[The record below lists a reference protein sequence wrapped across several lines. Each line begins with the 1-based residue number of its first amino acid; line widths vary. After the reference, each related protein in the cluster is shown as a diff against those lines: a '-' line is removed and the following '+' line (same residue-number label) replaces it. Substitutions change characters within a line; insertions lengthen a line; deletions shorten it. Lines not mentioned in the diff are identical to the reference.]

1 MVHGSDRMRMSK
13 IILCLSIPV
22 LFLIIAIY
30 MFLSVSSIHIQYQG
44 KDIPSQYEET
54 IEYVQGMTLQ
64 TLSDE
69 FIKDVCIEKDGQDIR
84 DHLQLMNSSNEAI
97 KLGDYTFEYGDGD
110 EVYLYYKVTIVD
122 TSAPMLTGIQ
132 SYTTS
137 IDSSFTKEN
146 LQIEVYDAYDMDV
159 LSSLTLSSV
168 NTSKAGIQK
177 AVATI
182 TDKSGNQASMQIEVH
197 VKEGVDACE
206 KRKQI
211 FVHQNNED
219 LTLLLNTT
227 HFLKDGW
234 EPDDLQLINHDAD
247 TPQYLR
253 KEAAQSWDQL
263 YTAAKEDDISIQV
276 VSSFRTQDYQEMLFN
291 SYLAVDPNAASYS
304 AKPRSSEHELGL
316 ALDISYDYEL
326 HDDLQTSELGQW
338 MEENGYLYGWIVRY
352 PQGKEEI
359 TQYIYEPWHYR
370 YVGKD
375 LALYLH
381 EHQLSLEEYYADR

>member
-1 MVHGSDRMRMSK
+1 MVHGSDRMRTSK

-22 LFLIIAIY
+22 LFLIIALY
-30 MFLSVSSIHIQYQG
+30 MFLSGSSIHIQYQG
-44 KDIPSQYEET
+44 KDIQSQYEET
-54 IEYVQGMTLQ
+54 MEYTQGMTLQ
-64 TLSDE
+64 ALSDE
-69 FIKDVCIEKDGQDIR
+69 FIKDVYIEKDGQDIR
-84 DHLQLMNSSNEAI
+84 DHLRWMNTSNEVI
-97 KLGDYTFEYGDGD
+97 KLGDYTFDYGDGD
-110 EVYLYYKVTIVD
+110 QVYLHYKVTIVD
-122 TSAPMLTGIQ
+122 TSAPTLSGTK

-168 NTSKAGIQK
+168 DTSKAGIQE

-182 TDKSGNQASMQIEVH
+182 TDKSGNQANMQIEVD
-197 VKEGVDACE
+197 VKESVDACE
-206 KRKQI
+206 KGKQI

-227 HFLKDGW
+227 HYLKDGW
-234 EPDDLQLINHDAD
+234 EPNDLQLIDHDAA
-247 TPQYLR
+247 TQQYLR
-253 KEAAQSWDQL
+253 KEAAQAWNQL
-263 YTAAKEDDISIQV
+263 YAAAKEDGISIMV
-276 VSSFRTQDYQEMLFN
+276 VSSFRTQAYQEMLFN

-304 AKPRSSEHELGL
+304 ARPRSSEHESGL

-338 MEENGYLYGWIVRY
+338 MKENGYLYGWIVRY

-375 LALYLH
+375 LAFYLH